1 MNERASIA
9 VIGAGPAGITAAYEL
24 AKAGF
29 PVVVYEAGPAVG
41 GLARTISLWDQ
52 RVDVGPHRFFST
64 DNRVNSLWLEVVG
77 RDYRM
82 VDRLTRIFYNG
93 RFFHY
98 PLKPL
103 DALAKLGPATSVA
116 CLASYLKVKVARKP
130 AGRTFESWVESR
142 FGRRLFEIFFK
153 SYSEKLWGIPCDEL
167 DSDFASQR
175 IKKLSLGEVLLS
187 MLKISRQRHKTL
199 VDQFAYPLEG
209 TGIVYERMAAYV
221 REKGGTIH
229 LSSPVQELLV
239 EGNRVTG
246 VKTSDGA
253 THRHA
258 QVVSTMPLT
267 QLVERLPGNPPD
279 VEEACRS
286 LLFRNTIIVYL
297 LVEESDLF
305 PDNWVYIHAPDL
317 RCGRIT
323 NFRNWVPELHGE
335 QTSSILAMEYWCNP
349 EDPEWTGPDS
359 DMADL
364 ARGEIQRSRLAGK
377 VTVLDTKVL
386 RIPKCYPIYRS
397 GYQDHVATVAAHLRR
412 FEGIQVIGRY
422 GSFKYNNQDHSI
434 LMGLLAAENIAKD
447 AKHNLWSVNTD
458 YDNYQEQ
465 SLITATGLSR
475 AEV

>member
-1 MNERASIA
+1 MSEKAAVA

-24 AKAGF
+24 TKAGI

-52 RVDVGPHRFFST
+52 KVDVGPHRFFST
-64 DNRVNSLWLEVVG
+64 DHRVNSLWLEVVG

-103 DALAKLGPATSVA
+103 DALAKLGPVTSLV
-116 CLASYLKVKVARKP
+116 CLLSYLKVRIARQSP
-130 AGRTFESWVESR
+130 GRTFESWVESR

-175 IKKLSLGEVLLS
+175 IKKLSLGEVVLS

-209 TGIVYERMAAYV
+209 TGIVYERMAARV
-221 REKGGTIH
+221 RESGGTIH
-229 LSSPVQELLV
+229 LSAPVQQLVV
-239 EGNRVTG
+239 EGGRVTG
-246 VKTSDGA
+246 VATSDGVV
-253 THRHA
+253 HRHTH
-258 QVVSTMPLT
+258 VISTMPLT
-267 QLVERLPGNPPD
+267 QLVERLPDNPPA
-279 VEEACRS
+279 VQEACRA
-286 LLFRNTIIVYL
+286 LRFRNTIIVYL
-297 LVEESDLF
+297 LVEESELF

-323 NFRNWVPELHGE
+323 NFRNWVPELYGK
-335 QTSSILAMEYWCNP
+335 QTKTILAMEYWCNP
-349 EDPEWTGPDS
+349 ADPEWTGADS
-359 DMADL
+359 AMADL
-364 ARGEIQRSRLAGK
+364 ARGEIQYSRLAQR
-377 VTVLDTKVL
+377 VTVLDAKVV

-397 GYQDHVATVAAHLRR
+397 GYQDHVATIADHLRT

-434 LMGLLAAENIAKD
+434 LMGLLAAENLTKGAQHD
-447 AKHNLWSVNTD
+447 LWSVNTD

-475 AEV
+475 SDE

>member
-1 MNERASIA
+1 LKESIA
-9 VIGAGPAGITAAYEL
+9 IIGAGPAGVTAAYEL
-24 AKAGF
+24 AKAGLAVSVF
-29 PVVVYEAGPAVG
+29 EVGPTVG
-41 GLARTISLWDQ
+41 GLARTINLWDQ
-52 RVDVGPHRFFST
+52 RVDIGPHRFFST

-77 RDYRM
+77 NDYRM

-103 DALAKLGPATSVA
+103 DALAKLGPLTSLA
-116 CLASYLKVKVARKP
+116 CLASYLKVKIARKSS
-130 AGRTFESWVESR
+130 GRTFESWVESR

-209 TGIVYERMAAYV
+209 TGIVYDRMAARI
-221 REKGGTIH
+221 RELGGSIH
-229 LSSPVQELLV
+229 LSSPVEKLLMDGKKV
-239 EGNRVTG
+239 VGLVTA
-246 VKTSDGA
+246 DGIA
-253 THRHA
+253 HYHS
-258 QVVSTMPLT
+258 QVISTMPLT
-267 QLVERLPGNPPD
+267 QLVERLPDNPPHVD
-279 VEEACRS
+279 NACRS
-286 LLFRNTIIVYL
+286 LRFRNTIIVYL
-297 LVEESDLF
+297 RVEECDLF

-323 NFRNWVPELHGE
+323 NFRNWVPELYGN
-335 QTSSILAMEYWCNP
+335 QTHSILAMEYWCNA
-349 EDPEWTGPDS
+349 DDAEWTGPDS
-359 DMADL
+359 AMADL
-364 ARGEIQRSRLAGK
+364 ARAEIQQSRLANQI
-377 VTVLDTKVL
+377 TVLDTKVI

-397 GYQDHVATVAAHLRR
+397 GYQEHVATIAKHLQQ

-434 LMGLLAAENIAKD
+434 LMGLLAAENIAKGANHD
-447 AKHNLWSVNTD
+447 LWAINTD
-458 YDNYQEQ
+458 YDNYQEH
-465 SLITATGLSR
+465 SLITATGLSKT
-475 AEV
+475 ET